1 MRIGLI
7 EIVLIQIVLYLLLW
21 IADEFTASLLCVVIP
36 VICFSVLVIA
46 LIAEWIEPSKVP
58 KTFFMALG
66 VSIVVPIVTLIG
78 YFMIF
83 GTFGWLEG

>member
-1 MRIGLI
+1 MRIGLV

-21 IADEFTASLLCVVIP
+21 ITDEFTASLLCVVIP
-36 VICFSVLVIA
+36 VIFFSVLVIA

-58 KTFFMALG
+58 RIFFMTLG
-66 VSIVVPIVTLIG
+66 VSIVIPIITLIS